1 MKKKICLLIFI
12 QARDR
17 KWNAKTTINIKLVF
31 FYFIGDVYNTT
42 MRFSSGRIYNS
53 FWCYIPQ
60 NREKKNNNEPLAMN
74 RV

>member
-31 FYFIGDVYNTT
+31 FFILLVTYTIQLCGFLQVESTIHFDV
-42 MRFSSGRIYNS
+42 IYRR
-53 FWCYIPQ
+53 
-60 NREKKNNNEPLAMN
+60 REKKK
-74 RV
+74 